1 MASSTGT
8 CRHPPL
14 PNHPDKTNWIEK
26 YGGLPREVDCV
37 ARALHWGSGKSVGKQ
52 YGWRGAW
59 LAIGPQ
65 GRATLSPTLEP
76 VPPLLSQNWTRCRQ
90 PQRGRSS

>member
-37 ARALHWGSGKSVGKQ
+37 ARALHWGSGKSVGEAI
-52 YGWRGAW
+52 RMAW
-59 LAIGPQ
+59 GVARNWAAGKGNVKPDT
-65 GRATLSPTLEP
+65 RARAAAAVAKLDAM
-76 VPPLLSQNWTRCRQ
+76 QAAAK
-90 PQRGRSS
+90 GKK